1 MDDLVEVVLDI
12 ETTGL
17 SINGGHKIIE
27 IGCVELKNRKK
38 TGRTFHQYI
47 NPQRKVDPEAI
58 KVHGIKDEFLRDKPV
73 FAKIAQ
79 ELREFIGNAY
89 VIAHNGLA
97 FDIPFLNHE
106 FGLCG
111 IESIAKEIVVDT
123 LVLARKNY
131 PGSPASLDAL
141 CKKFGVS
148 LADRKLHGALLDALL
163 LTNVYTVIKAPM
175 QTEIFV
181 ANQAKK
187 TYHDE
192 VAIVR
197 LDCKRSFYLSDYEE
211 SMHKNM
217 LQKLSDPLW
226 VELEKK

>member
-1 MDDLVEVVLDI
+1 MDELVEVVLDI

-17 SINGGHKIIE
+17 SISGGHKIIE
-27 IGCVELKNRKK
+27 VGCVELKNRKK
-38 TGRTFHQYI
+38 TGRTFNRYI

-73 FAKIAQ
+73 FGKIAQ
-79 ELREFIGNAY
+79 ELRDFIGNAY

-97 FDIPFLNHE
+97 FDVPFLNHE
-106 FGLCG
+106 FALCG
-111 IESIAKEIVVDT
+111 VELIVNAMVIDT
-123 LVLARKNY
+123 LILARKNY

-148 LADRKLHGALLDALL
+148 LADRRLHGALLDALL
-163 LTNVYTVIKAPM
+163 LTNVYTIIKAPM

-181 ANQAKK
+181 ANQTKR
-187 TYHDE
+187 TYHDQ

-197 LDCKRSFYLSDYEE
+197 LDSKRSFYLSDDEA

-217 LQKLSDPLW
+217 LHRLSDPLW
-226 VELEKK
+226 IKLEEK